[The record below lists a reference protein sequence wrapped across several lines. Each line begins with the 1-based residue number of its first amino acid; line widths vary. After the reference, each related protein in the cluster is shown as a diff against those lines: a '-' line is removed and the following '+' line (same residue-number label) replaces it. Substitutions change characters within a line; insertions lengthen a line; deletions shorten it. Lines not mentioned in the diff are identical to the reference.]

1 MSDLPL
7 THQMY
12 AVADFKDYET
22 ERSLTA
28 ELSDATNVITSV
40 IRPAAFLPF
49 DQPLHNVVLDLDL
62 SATLLPS
69 STPGHFHL
77 FIERPMTWETYLN
90 LIDAMVAAGLV
101 EPGYRDASATRGHT
115 AVRLPWIKKG
125 DPSSS

>member
-7 THQMY
+7 SHQMY

-40 IRPAAFLPF
+40 VRSTPF
-49 DQPLHNVVLDLDL
+49 DPPGHMHNVVLDLDL
-62 SATLLPS
+62 PATLLPS

-101 EPGYRDASATRGHT
+101 EPGYRDASVTRGHT
-115 AVRLPWIKKG
+115 AVRLPWIKK
-125 DPSSS
+125 

>member
-7 THQMY
+7 TGQMY

-28 ELSDATNVITSV
+28 ELSDATNVITSA
-40 IRPAAFLPF
+40 INDPF
-49 DQPLHNVVLDLDL
+49 YAGAMHNVVLDLDL
-62 SATLLPS
+62 PATLLPS

-77 FIERPMTWETYLN
+77 FIDRPMTWDTYLN

-101 EPGYRDASATRGHT
+101 EPGYRDASVTRGHT
-115 AVRLPWIKKG
+115 AVRLPWIKKEA
-125 DPSSS
+125 PPNAS

>member
-7 THQMY
+7 AYQMY

-40 IRPAAFLPF
+40 IRPTPFLPL
-49 DQPLHNVVLDLDL
+49 DQSLHNVVLDLDL
-62 SATLLPS
+62 PATLLPS
-69 STPGHFHL
+69 STVGHFHL
-77 FIERPMTWETYLN
+77 FVDHPMTWEVYLN
-90 LIDAMVAAGLV
+90 LLDAMVAAGLV
-101 EPGYRDASATRGHT
+101 EPGYVDASRTRGHT

-125 DPSSS
+125 EPPS